1 MARRN
6 DLNPCGSAA
15 HSVRLCARPR
25 EHTGAT
31 SDDASNDDV
40 AIRCGWTCP
49 KCGHF
54 AKWISSH
61 KPPAEPP
68 KNFEIKIPAEDHERP
83 SDGGPCKYPGG
94 AWQWRGR
101 DGWVE
106 VFRERFIPLGPEV
119 TTEGGMKMQKGIMS
133 FRIHPPPEIEEP
145 MANSSDENDGWTK
158 EARRDSAKL
167 EESDWDFRALIVS
180 YDEAVVTAKEA
191 EANFKDATKQKE
203 KPSDQHLAALKE
215 KAVATAEVV
224 TKCKSELTAAAWYE
238 YARECGRLRAVAATE
253 FKQRGIGGNCGRRWR
268 YKEGRDKW
276 AKDREKLRAT
286 LNARL
291 DPIWDKLKA
300 VLKKMNSKG
309 ERAREQKFARRW
321 MDRLNDIEIGY
332 KPFRNRDRPTLHGS
346 RTKFDKLGVD
356 FMTQGAFMRIGWL
369 EQRSK
374 NHAARLREE
383 GREDEA
389 KEFESKRFPRLKK
402 LIERRA
408 AWQNA
413 NEWMNKLR
421 VRCSKGAPCLLM
433 LVKWLGDDAR
443 WSDIPAEERER
454 AIKEGPGHDDT
465 FDRTG
470 AGKHPI
476 PGLTGGLEMH
486 SGFDTVAPR
495 GVFWNLTGRDG
506 ELLSDDR
513 KWTKPLQYKDYRDEV
528 FIGRVVWNRPDNE
541 IIEDFKTWLKRR
553 RDVQP
558 EPWRGMAALPTKTL
572 WDDSRSALKDLAA
585 LRLRARLEEQEAG
598 AEWWRL
604 YVAANKDMPAE
615 NYEAQAQTRVEPCL
629 ARAKVLLCEWALDSA
644 PR

>member
-1 MARRN
+1 M
-6 DLNPCGSAA
+6 
-15 HSVRLCARPR
+15 
-25 EHTGAT
+25 

-133 FRIHPPPEIEEP
+133 FRIRPPPEIEEP
-145 MANSSDENDGWTK
+145 MTNSPDENDGWTK
-158 EARRDSAKL
+158 ETRRDPAKL
-167 EESDWDFRALIVS
+167 EELDWDFRTLIVS
-180 YDEAVVTAKEA
+180 YDEATMTAKVA

-203 KPSDQHLAALKE
+203 TPSDQHLAALKE
-215 KAVATAEVV
+215 KADATAEAV

-268 YKEGRDKW
+268 YKAGKDKW
-276 AKDREKLRAT
+276 AKDREKLHAT

-291 DPIWDKLKA
+291 DPLWDKLKF
-300 VLKKMNSKG
+300 LLEKMKARG
-309 ERAREQKFARRW
+309 EREEAEKFKRRW
-321 MDRLNDIEIGY
+321 IERLSDIEFGH
-332 KPFRNRDRPTLHGS
+332 KPFRNRGRPKLGGEEPS
-346 RTKFDKLGVD
+346 AFDKLGDD
-356 FMTQGAFMRIGWL
+356 FMTKDAFMRIVWL

-374 NHAARLREE
+374 NHAARLREQ
-383 GREDEA
+383 GREDDAKKFEA
-389 KEFESKRFPRLKK
+389 KRFPRLKK
-402 LIERRA
+402 LVERRA

-413 NEWMNKLR
+413 DEWMNEIR
-421 VRCSKGAPCLLM
+421 VRCSKGAPRLTVLS
-433 LVKWLGDDAR
+433 KWLGDDVR
-443 WSDIPAEERER
+443 WSDIPPAAREL
-454 AIKEGPGHDDT
+454 AIKEGPGHDDA

-476 PGLTGGLEMH
+476 RGLTGGLELH
-486 SGFDTVAPR
+486 SAFETVAPR
-495 GVFWNLTGRDG
+495 GELMNQTGSYG
-506 ELLSDDR
+506 ELLSDDPQ
-513 KWTKPLQYKDYRDEV
+513 WIKPLQYEDYRHEV
-528 FIGRVVWNRPDNE
+528 FMGRIVWNRPDNE
-541 IIEDFKTWLKRR
+541 IIEDFKTWVKRR
-553 RDVQP
+553 RNLLPDRWRNMAELQTTKWEQP
-558 EPWRGMAALPTKTL
+558 DAALKH
-572 WDDSRSALKDLAA
+572 LAA
-585 LRLRARLEEQEAG
+585 LRLRAHFGPRGGSAEYRGLYGGGRALEKGDFEKEARQAASAAQE
-598 AEWWRL
+598 
-604 YVAANKDMPAE
+604 
-615 NYEAQAQTRVEPCL
+615 
-629 ARAKVLLCEWALDSA
+629 RATSLLRDWPLDSA
-644 PR
+644 SD